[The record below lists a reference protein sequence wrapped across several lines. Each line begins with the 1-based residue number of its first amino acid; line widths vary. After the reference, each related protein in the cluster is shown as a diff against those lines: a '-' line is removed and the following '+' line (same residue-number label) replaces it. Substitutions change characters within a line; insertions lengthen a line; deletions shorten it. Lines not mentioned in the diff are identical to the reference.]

1 MFQSSETKGLIHT
14 LHHRLGHML
23 CFRTKI
29 QSLRRTGR
37 CQLSFLRRVSP
48 TAEILLLRIHHGN
61 YCQVPRAKVRYPKDT
76 SVLMEESN
84 IESTHDEVALKF
96 DKKTK
101 RIIKYLSGYK

>member
-48 TAEILLLRIHHGN
+48 TAEILPLQIHHGN